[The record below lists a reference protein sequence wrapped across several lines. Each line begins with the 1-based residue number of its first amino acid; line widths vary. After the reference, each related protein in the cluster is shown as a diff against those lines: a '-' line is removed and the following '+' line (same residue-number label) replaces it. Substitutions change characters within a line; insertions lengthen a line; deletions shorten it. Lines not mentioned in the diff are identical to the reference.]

1 MARTGLCYIS
11 IWISSTGRLIS
22 ITSLSPECPINLLSG
37 TSVPPITAFKVSGR
51 IKTARPFKRCV
62 LSWKNSPSVFCL
74 STRVSAAHLHWRK
87 KVTSFSKLQTTSHYF
102 ETEQKHCLSYQMHNN
117 IWCWDIVQQS
127 ERADYLVPPP
137 SDTRISDGYCLTRG
151 RPITWYIDEGEHSQH
166 WGLQGNHIRGIRKK
180 FTLHVVHQPKGLGT
194 NC

>member
-1 MARTGLCYIS
+1 MCVVL
-11 IWISSTGRLIS
+11 
-22 ITSLSPECPINLLSG
+22 EKQPI
-37 TSVPPITAFKVSGR
+37 
-51 IKTARPFKRCV
+51 CV
-62 LSWKNSPSVFCL
+62 LSEDPRECRTL
-74 STRVSAAHLHWRK
+74 TLGK

-102 ETEQKHCLSYQMHNN
+102 ETEHKRCLSYQMYNN

-166 WGLQGNHIRGIRKK
+166 WGLQGNHICGIRRKL
-180 FTLHVVHQPKGLGT
+180 TLHVVQYVVHLCIFRNNICTIYMGAQT
-194 NC
+194 IFA